1 MAELTLADYTG
12 YIFLEIIKARE
23 MADAYSRSVAARY
36 AEDEVLKHFSTP
48 RFRIPKMA
56 LTIPVLISGA
66 KFSQVVKFTPSRD
79 DFRKL
84 VGARIAD
91 VIRTVQLGA
100 TGPVPPRVTPLRSS
114 QRQLAVARAS
124 ALPSV
129 AVTILINTFHADLQ
143 ANANPGQPANI
154 IRAHWARIVEV
165 ALDEAKL
172 TDSYRKQNP
181 HNELFESSAA
191 ELTSTVIA
199 GTLVSKTQISNLLVN
214 PETNVV
220 KNGSSDSSVF
230 TIQADLTEE
239 GFFVKTVTDP
249 KTGSETKVVDFE

>member
-1 MAELTLADYTG
+1 MAEITLADYTG

-56 LTIPVLISGA
+56 LKIPVLISGA
-66 KFSQVVKFTPSRD
+66 KFSQIVKFTLLRD

-84 VGARIAD
+84 AGARIAD
-91 VIRTVQLGA
+91 VVRTVQLGDS
-100 TGPVPPRVTPLRSS
+100 GIVPPKMAAQRSV
-114 QRQLAVARAS
+114 QRQLALARAS
-124 ALPSV
+124 ALPSA
-129 AVTILINTFHADLQ
+129 AVTALINAFHADLQ
-143 ANANPGQPANI
+143 ANANPAQPGNI
-154 IRAHWARIVEV
+154 VRSHWARIVEV

-172 TDSYRKQNP
+172 TASYRRQNP
-181 HNELFESSAA
+181 DNALFESSAA
-191 ELTSTVIA
+191 ELTKTVIA

-220 KNGSSDSSVF
+220 KNGSNDASVF
-230 TIQADLTEE
+230 TIQAELTEE

-249 KTGSETKVVDFE
+249 KTGGESKVVDFE